1 MKKNT
6 HRAIRLLQIQ
16 HHVRRNPAGLTTKE
30 LADKCGVG
38 VRTIQ
43 RDLLELQSVLYV
55 PFVEK
60 GYDRYGLPD
69 DYPLPP
75 VSLTLYEAVGLYLA
89 ARLVIRQTDEYNP
102 HIKSAL
108 DRLAAIL
115 PLTVAGHLE
124 QSINALKRKTDDS
137 EQLEVFEKVAIA
149 WSTRRRIRFRY
160 LSLNS
165 KKTKRWIIEPYFVEM
180 TGTGYSVYVMG
191 NVVEGDREG
200 IITFKLDRMNDVELL
215 EENFEIPKGMALE
228 GLLGASWGVMWGEEV
243 EVKLR
248 FSPQVTRRVK
258 ESVWHASQKI
268 EDRPDGGCVM
278 TLRVGSTLE
287 MTPWIRGW
295 GADVEVLE
303 PESLRQDFKRWAG
316 ELGEMYGNK

>member
-1 MKKNT
+1 MAENT

-16 HHVRRNPAGLTTKE
+16 HHVRRHPEGLTTRE
-30 LADKCGVG
+30 LAGKCGVG

-43 RDLLELQSVLYV
+43 RDLLALQADLHV

-60 GYDRYGLPD
+60 GFDRYGLPD

-75 VSLTLYEAVGLYLA
+75 VSLTLYEAVGLFLA

-102 HIKSAL
+102 HIHTAL
-108 DRLAAIL
+108 AGLASIL
-115 PLTVAGHLE
+115 PIPIAGRLT
-124 QSINALKRKTDDS
+124 QSIDGLAGKAKAPGRVKI
-137 EQLEVFEKVAIA
+137 FEKVAIA

-160 LSLNS
+160 RSLNG
-165 KKTKRWIIEPYFVEM
+165 KKTKQWTIEPYFIEM

-191 NVVEGDREG
+191 NVVQGDREG
-200 IITFKLDRMNDVELL
+200 IITFKLDRMSDVELL
-215 EENFEIPKGMALE
+215 EESFEMLE
-228 GLLGASWGVMWGEEV
+228 GIGLDDLLGSSWGVIWGEEV
-243 EVKLR
+243 EVRLR
-248 FSPQVTRRVK
+248 FSPRVTRRVK
-258 ESVWHASQKI
+258 ESVWHASQRI

-303 PESLRQDFKRWAG
+303 PASLRDQFKEWAVK
-316 ELGEMYGNK
+316 LGNIYR